1 MEVKERVI
9 EVLSKVLDMNKL
21 DIKEKDD
28 FIEDYGIDSLDM
40 AEIIMEMENEF
51 GLKIDD
57 FAVENIKTVM
67 DLVKKIEKMRLG
79 R

>member
-9 EVLSKVLDMNKL
+9 EALSKVLDMNKL

-57 FAVENIKTVM
+57 FAVENIKTVG
-67 DLVKKIEKMRLG
+67 DLIKKVENKRLG